1 MLILD
6 ADATRAHLGFAPLI
20 EALRQGFIG
29 ACEVP
34 PRHSHSI
41 ASPAGDGTLLLM
53 PAWRPGKRLGIKT
66 VTIFPANREAG
77 KPALQSTY
85 LLLDA
90 STGEPIAG
98 LDGNELTARR
108 TAAASALAA
117 SFLARRDAHRL
128 LVVGAGR
135 VASLLA
141 EAMATVLPIK
151 RVRIWNRHG
160 DAATALA
167 QRLAAQGFAAE
178 ACTDLED
185 GVRDADVISCATLST
200 TALVRGAWL
209 APGSHLDLIGSF
221 TPALRESDA
230 ACFAQSRV
238 FVDTV
243 EALTKSGDML
253 LAIEAGAF
261 AASDLQGTLA
271 DLCRG
276 GCDGRRTE
284 AERTLFKSVGTAL
297 EDLAAA
303 EWAFDSA
310 RAASGPLPGPDPGE
324 ASTAPAPRRG

>member
-6 ADATRAHLGFAPLI
+6 ADATRAHLGFVPLI
-20 EALRQGFIG
+20 EALRQGFVG
-29 ACEVP
+29 DCEVP
-34 PRHSHSI
+34 LRHSHSI

-66 VTIFPANREAG
+66 VTVFPANRLAG
-77 KPALQSTY
+77 RPALQSTY

-90 STGEPIAG
+90 STGEPLAA

-108 TAAASALAA
+108 TAAAAALAA

-141 EAMATVLPIK
+141 EAMATVVPIE
-151 RVRIWNRHG
+151 RVRIWNRQG
-160 DAATALA
+160 DAAIALA
-167 QRLAAQGFAAE
+167 QRLAAQGFAAA

-185 GVRDADVISCATLST
+185 GVRDADVVSCATLST
-200 TALVRGAWL
+200 AALVHGAWL

-230 ACFAQSRV
+230 ACFARSRV

-243 EALTKSGDML
+243 EALAKSGDVL

-276 GCDGRRTE
+276 RCDGRRTE
-284 AERTLFKSVGTAL
+284 GERTLFKAVGTAL

-303 EWAFDSA
+303 ELVFDAA
-310 RAASGPLPGPDPGE
+310 RSASGTVPGLDPVK
-324 ASTAPAPRRG
+324 ASTAPGPRCG